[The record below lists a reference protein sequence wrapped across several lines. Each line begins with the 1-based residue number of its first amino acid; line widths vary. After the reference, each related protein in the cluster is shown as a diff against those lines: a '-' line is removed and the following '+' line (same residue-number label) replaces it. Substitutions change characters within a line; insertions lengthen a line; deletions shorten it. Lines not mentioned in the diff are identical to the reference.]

1 MHNVCVCVYVFLT
14 MFSRV
19 NDTQCVCV
27 YLIVWV
33 DNYKYQLATEI
44 SSLFSFSHFS
54 SQLLQKLNLM
64 DYSLLV
70 GIHDCLLPSTDS
82 DEDSDDGDMEDYVS
96 GEEPPVTP
104 TSLTSGDDVLSPPL
118 EEGLS
123 PPKDTAVPT
132 KQDLLSGQ
140 PSTRSIT
147 ISPVVEEIEGE
158 NSDCVDSPYE

>member
-1 MHNVCVCVYVFLT
+1 
-14 MFSRV
+14 
-19 NDTQCVCV
+19 
-27 YLIVWV
+27 
-33 DNYKYQLATEI
+33 
-44 SSLFSFSHFS
+44 
-54 SQLLQKLNLM
+54 M

-70 GIHDCLLPSTDS
+70 GIHDCLLPATDS
-82 DEDSDDGDMEDYVS
+82 DEDSDDGDIEDYVS

-104 TSLTSGDDVLSPPL
+104 TSLTSGDEMLSPPL

-140 PSTRSIT
+140 ASTRSIT

-158 NSDCVDSPYE
+158 KVYV